1 MAMKRKFDFDATDD
15 CPQVIFCPTYF
26 LLLQSNTRSYQVA
39 KQMKMVP
46 FPNYEPDVDVAMSES
61 PSSDAVSFF
70 PENNHTR
77 LHSTASSSSSSS
89 LYSDG
94 IDINSRTYT

>member
-1 MAMKRKFDFDATDD
+1 MLLTTAPRSFFVQLT
-15 CPQVIFCPTYF
+15 F
-26 LLLQSNTRSYQVA
+26 LLPHSNTRSCQVA

-46 FPNYEPDVDVAMSES
+46 FPNYEPDADVAMSES

-94 IDINSRTYT
+94 IDLNSRTYT